1 MRSLAKVQEL
11 DLKEKLS
18 ALLDNRKNL
27 MYYDGIKD
35 GLEENIAFKYFYSSP
50 KNPLEFIIIDIFN
63 KPQHEIYGNISI
75 IVDYQEGYSDM
86 KSQFGNIV
94 VEKTT
99 VRDVNKLNIKLELSE
114 VAINNIEDAVEFFE
128 GYILNRT
135 LL

>member
-11 DLKEKLS
+11 NLKEKL
-18 ALLDNRKNL
+18 ANLLQDRKNL

-35 GLEENIAFKYFYSSP
+35 GLDENIAFKYFYSSP

-63 KPQHEIYGNISI
+63 QPQDKIYGNISI

-86 KSQFGNIV
+86 QSEYGNVV
-94 VEKTT
+94 VEKTV
-99 VRDVNKLNIKLELSE
+99 VRDINKLHIKLELNE
-114 VAINNIEDAVEFFE
+114 VGIKNIEEAVEFFE

-135 LL
+135 LI